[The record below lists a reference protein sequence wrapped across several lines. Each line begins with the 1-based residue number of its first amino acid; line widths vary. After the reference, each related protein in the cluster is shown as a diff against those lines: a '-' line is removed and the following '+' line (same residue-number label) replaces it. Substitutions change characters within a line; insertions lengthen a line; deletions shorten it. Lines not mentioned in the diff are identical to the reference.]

1 MEDIVGLIFKYLH
14 LLKEDGVHEWIFNEV
29 MERVMVYILSN
40 IIFDELLVFMLYF
53 PFTKYLEVVCCQYR
67 LISHNIN
74 SSTCG

>member
-29 MERVMVYILSN
+29 MERVMAYISSN
-40 IIFDELLVFMLYF
+40 IIFDELLVFMLSF
-53 PFTKYLEVVCCQYR
+53 PFTKHLEVVCCQYR

-74 SSTCG
+74 SSTCD